1 MPLTPGVFAMTS
13 AHFDGQATATGDR
26 YRALLAVSEAI
37 VSHRDLS
44 ALFHELAGRLHQ
56 VVRFDYLAL
65 VLHEAA
71 TNTMRLHVLETSE
84 PIPHQ
89 PVLVLPV
96 EDDPAGLVWQTQQP
110 LITSSVAELRRWPRL
125 LERVQP
131 YGVQSYCWLPLTTA
145 RRRLGTLVFTCK
157 QPSAYDTADVGFLQ
171 LVANQV
177 AVAVENALA
186 FQEIEA
192 LKDQLAKEKAYL
204 EEEVRTEH
212 NFGEIVGESAAL
224 RRVLK
229 QVETVAPTG
238 STVLIRG
245 ETGTGK
251 ELIARALHDL
261 SPRRDRTFVKLNC
274 AAIPTGLLESELF
287 GHEKGAFTGAI
298 SQKVGRFE
306 LAHQGTLFLDEVG
319 DIPPELQP
327 KLLRVLQEQEFE
339 RLGSTKTI
347 QVDVRLVAATNRDL
361 AQMVADGRFRS
372 DLYYRLNV
380 FPVVLPPLRERPDDI
395 PRLVRHFTQRFARRM
410 GRRIETIP
418 SAVMDALVRYP
429 WPGNIR
435 ELQNVIERA
444 VILSPG
450 PSLQVPLGDLQP
462 AAAQAPAPAAAP
474 VTLADAERE
483 HILGVLRETGWV
495 LGGPK
500 GAAARLGMK
509 RSTLHWKMK
518 KLGISRPE

>member
-1 MPLTPGVFAMTS
+1 L
-13 AHFDGQATATGDR
+13 
-26 YRALLAVSEAI
+26 
-37 VSHRDLS
+37 
-44 ALFHELAGRLHQ
+44 
-56 VVRFDYLAL
+56 
-65 VLHEAA
+65 
-71 TNTMRLHVLETSE
+71 
-84 PIPHQ
+84 
-89 PVLVLPV
+89 
-96 EDDPAGLVWQTQQP
+96 
-110 LITSSVAELRRWPRL
+110 
-125 LERVQP
+125 
-131 YGVQSYCWLPLTTA
+131 CWLPLTTA
-145 RRRLGTLVFTCK
+145 RRRLGALVFACK
-157 QPSAYDTADVGFLQ
+157 QPSAHDTADVGFLQ
-171 LVANQV
+171 LAANQV

-192 LKDQLAKEKAYL
+192 AFREIQALKDKLAKENAYL
-204 EEEVRTEH
+204 EEEVRIEH
-212 NFGEIVGESAAL
+212 NFGEVVGESTAL

-229 QVETVAPTG
+229 EVETVAPTG

-339 RLGSTKTI
+339 RLGSTKMI
-347 QVDVRLVAATNRDL
+347 KVDLRLVAATNRDL
-361 AQMVADGRFRS
+361 AAMVADGRFRS

-380 FPVVLPPLRERPDDI
+380 FPLVLPPLRERRDDI
-395 PRLVRHFTQRFARRM
+395 PRLVRHFTQQFARKM

-418 SAVMDALVRYP
+418 TAVLEALVHYP
-429 WPGNIR
+429 WPGNVR

-450 PSLQVPLGDLQP
+450 PSLQVPPADLQSTDTQTLAP
-462 AAAQAPAPAAAP
+462 TSAA

-483 HILGVLRETGWV
+483 HILGALRETGWV
-495 LGGPK
+495 LGGPE

-509 RSTLHWKMK
+509 RSTLYKKMK
-518 KLGISRPE
+518 KLGISRRE